1 MVREMKSVQP
11 MLKRHG
17 RNVSL
22 PFFVDLW
29 LRNKFD
35 GRDGFSAYILKLIL
49 DDLRQDE
56 DFNNEFGTELKQLN
70 LVH

>member
-1 MVREMKSVQP
+1 MKTVQP

-17 RNVSL
+17 RNISL

-29 LRNKFD
+29 LRNMFD
-35 GRDGFSAYILKLIL
+35 GQNGFSNYILMLIIA
-49 DDLRQDE
+49 DLKKNP
-56 DFNNEFGTELKQLN
+56 DFVNEFGSELKQLN

>member
-1 MVREMKSVQP
+1 

-17 RNVSL
+17 RNISL

-29 LRNKFD
+29 LRNMFD
-35 GRDGFSAYILKLIL
+35 GQNGFSNYILRLIIA
-49 DDLRQDE
+49 DLKKNP
-56 DFNNEFGTELKQLN
+56 DFVNEFGSELKQLN

>member
-1 MVREMKSVQP
+1 

-17 RNVSL
+17 RNISL

-29 LRNKFD
+29 LRNMFD
-35 GRDGFSAYILKLIL
+35 GQNGFSKYILRLFIA
-49 DDLRQDE
+49 DLKKNP
-56 DFNNEFGTELKQLN
+56 DFVNEFGSELKQLN